1 MSEEPRSVLA
11 LRIAL
16 SLCAAVGVYF
26 SVSMLVGVVKPAP
39 LIGPTLLW
47 VLLLLWVTVSL
58 VLIVRPFN
66 VAAMKL
72 LGART
77 PLPEERRIL
86 DRTWRDV
93 LDQMDVPSSRFTLLV
108 VDAGRANAWL
118 HCDLGPYVVAIDET
132 VIENLDY
139 AETAAILLQ
148 RLARQKAHLALLIG
162 VCLWAAAPLFMI
174 LALGVVVF
182 RAVRGVGR
190 AFSSAGDRVKPKTD
204 SQAAVGLILYAIGLV
219 CVLGLLL
226 LSIALAV
233 VAVFALLL
241 SLVATWLARRA
252 ELAADL
258 VTAHWGRGRTLRR
271 ALARLD
277 GLSGPPTAGTLRGRV
292 AGQFST
298 HIPTRKRVARL
309 AKADLDNPQLQAEPG
324 NYNP

>member
-11 LRIAL
+11 LRIVL
-16 SLCAAVGVYF
+16 SLCAAVGAYF
-26 SVSMLVGVVKPAP
+26 SVSMLVGAVKPAP
-39 LIGPTLLW
+39 LVGPTLAWILLCLW
-47 VLLLLWVTVSL
+47 AAVLL

-66 VAAMKL
+66 VAVMKL

-77 PLPEERRIL
+77 PRPEERRIL

-93 LDQMDVPSSRFTLLV
+93 LDQVDVPSSRFTLLV

-118 HCDLGPYVVAIDET
+118 HCDLGPYVVAIDEA
-132 VIENLDY
+132 VIEHLDY

-148 RLARQKAHLALLIG
+148 RLARQKAHLALLVG
-162 VCLWAAAPLFMI
+162 VCLWATAPLLMI
-174 LALGVVVF
+174 LALGVMAF
-182 RAVRGVGR
+182 RAARGISR
-190 AFSSAGDRVKPKTD
+190 TLPSAG
-204 SQAAVGLILYAIGLV
+204 SQAAVGLIFYTIGLV
-219 CVLGLLL
+219 CVLGLLAL
-226 LSIALAV
+226 NVTLAV
-233 VAVFALLL
+233 VTLSALLI

-258 VTAHWGRGRTLRR
+258 VAAHWGRGRTLRR

-277 GLSGPPTAGTLRGRV
+277 GLSGPPAARTLRGRV

-298 HIPTRKRVARL
+298 HIPTRKRVAHL
-309 AKADLDNPQLQAEPG
+309 ANADLDNPQLQADPG